1 MRSAFDGGRM
11 LEDIM
16 RQQRP
21 PLHFK
26 RRKAIVEQHCRA
38 WTLAALDG
46 ALGRIN
52 AAAKAARLNSSI
64 DATLAAKLI
73 IDLAAMIG
81 QQARAG
87 AEPNPRAPP

>member
-1 MRSAFDGGRM
+1 MRSAVDAGRA

-21 PLHFK
+21 PLHF
-26 RRKAIVEQHCRA
+26 RRKAIIEQHCRA
-38 WTLAALDG
+38 WTRAALDA

-52 AAAKAARLNSSI
+52 AAAKVARLNSSI

-73 IDLAAMIG
+73 IDLAELVGRHA
-81 QQARAG
+81 QAEAG
-87 AEPNPRAPP
+87 PRAQP